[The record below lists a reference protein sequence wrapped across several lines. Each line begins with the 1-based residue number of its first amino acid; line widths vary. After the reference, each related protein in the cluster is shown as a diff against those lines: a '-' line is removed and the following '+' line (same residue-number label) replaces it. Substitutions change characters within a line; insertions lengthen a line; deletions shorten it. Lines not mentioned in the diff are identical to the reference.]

1 MSFFLSFLLT
11 ESTVALLSV
20 YGPSLRQF
28 NMSVFKNV
36 STYRDQTV
44 QFRADIF
51 NLFNTPW
58 FAVPSYSND
67 GAYGGQITSTRPT
80 GNFTP
85 DARFV
90 QFAMTYKF

>member
-1 MSFFLSFLLT
+1 VLQF
-11 ESTVALLSV
+11 AGGPLLSV
-20 YGPSLRQF
+20 YGPGMHQI
-28 NMSVFKNV
+28 NVSVFKNF
-36 STYRDQTV
+36 STYHEQTL

-51 NLFNTPW
+51 NLLNTPW

-67 GAYGGQITSTRPT
+67 GAYGGQITSTRAT